1 MNQGKEE
8 ELSACFLEDA
18 TPSSRSILQFP
29 IMKIQNIVGSNHILN
44 CSAAYIGYWI
54 TPPGT
59 TDIGLAGLGSC
70 IG

>member
-29 IMKIQNIVGSNHILN
+29 IMKYSNHILN
-44 CSAAYIGYWI
+44 CYAAYIGYWI

-59 TDIGLAGLGSC
+59 ADIGLAGLGSC